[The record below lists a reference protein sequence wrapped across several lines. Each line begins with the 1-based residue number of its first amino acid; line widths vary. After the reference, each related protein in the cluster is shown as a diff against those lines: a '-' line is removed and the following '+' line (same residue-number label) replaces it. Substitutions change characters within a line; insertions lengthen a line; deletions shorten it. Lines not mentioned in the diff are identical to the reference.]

1 MNPPY
6 FSVAEANTVISPQ
19 FEVTFLL
26 LCRDQV
32 WTRHSLHSSERNW
45 SDELKG
51 EFEIGALPGP
61 KDNINTLSLLPGLF
75 SPHPH

>member
-6 FSVAEANTVISPQ
+6 FSVAEANTVMSPQ

-26 LCRDQV
+26 LCMDQV
-32 WTRHSLHSSERNW
+32 WTRHSLHSSEEKNW

-51 EFEIGALPGP
+51 EFEIDALAG
-61 KDNINTLSLLPGLF
+61 S
-75 SPHPH
+75 